1 MLDFSFAPGTFWFEA
16 WVARFSLLNG
26 LWVTMSAS
34 ALTILFATILGVA
47 MGVALAYGWW
57 WLRLLARIYVD
68 FMRGI
73 PILVLIL
80 FTYYGLSLFGINLP
94 AYWAGVI
101 ALSAFATAHIAE
113 TLRGAVESVPAGQM
127 EAGKAIGLRF
137 SQRLRYVILPQALR
151 RMLPP
156 WVNTGLEV
164 VKGTT
169 LLSIIGVVELLL
181 TNQQIVARNYLIVDF
196 YLFAGLLYLMIN
208 ATIAW
213 LGARLERRFSYL
225 RY

>member
-1 MLDFSFAPGTFWFEA
+1 M
-16 WVARFSLLNG
+16 
-26 LWVTMSAS
+26 
-34 ALTILFATILGVA
+34 
-47 MGVALAYGWW
+47 
-57 WLRLLARIYVD
+57 
-68 FMRGI
+68 
-73 PILVLIL
+73 
-80 FTYYGLSLFGINLP
+80 
-94 AYWAGVI
+94 
-101 ALSAFATAHIAE
+101 
-113 TLRGAVESVPAGQM
+113 
-127 EAGKAIGLRF
+127 
-137 SQRLRYVILPQALR
+137 
-151 RMLPP
+151 
-156 WVNTGLEV
+156 NTGLEV